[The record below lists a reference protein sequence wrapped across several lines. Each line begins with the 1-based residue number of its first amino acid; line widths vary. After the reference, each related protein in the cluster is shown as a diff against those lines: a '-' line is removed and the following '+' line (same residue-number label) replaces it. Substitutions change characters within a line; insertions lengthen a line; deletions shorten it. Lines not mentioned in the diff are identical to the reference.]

1 MFGKPRPI
9 EVLQR
14 VVVPLLAAI
23 TALISILKDQ
33 PRVAAWAI
41 ATVLLALVS
50 TYVPAVLNRLRGAA
64 WQRRDERL
72 LRSALFELRG
82 YVMRFEQFLS
92 FQDGTPCPYR
102 IVFAATRVVS
112 KVAPGY
118 ASFRFDQLKLGQP
131 ELLSHFLRNLRERCA
146 SRDMRGR
153 EVQQAFLEF
162 QTILYCFDQSQL
174 LPLFNNH
181 AETLRAV
188 LGEKAR
194 SELNAAREEYAHFF
208 RQYCDFIRE
217 LNGRLKDKVM
227 PPNTEVPKP
236 L

>member
-1 MFGKPRPI
+1 M
-9 EVLQR
+9 LQR

-50 TYVPAVLNRLRGAA
+50 TYLPAVLNRLRGGV
-64 WQRRDERL
+64 WQWRDERL
-72 LRSALFELRG
+72 LRSALVELRG
-82 YVMRFEQFLS
+82 YVTQFDRFLS
-92 FQDGTPCPYR
+92 FQDGAPSPYR

-112 KVAPGY
+112 NVTSA
-118 ASFRFDQLKLGQP
+118 AFSFDQLKLGQP

-146 SRDMRGR
+146 NGDMRGR

-188 LGEKAR
+188 LSEKAR

-208 RQYCDFIRE
+208 RQYCDFVRE

-227 PPNTEVPKP
+227 PPITEVPKP